1 MEIEWK
7 PSKLKRQFRTKRQ
20 KQTQQRQDTAHY
32 QEHSAKLLHIVILR
46 QTRLATDYAD
56 WHGTHSR
63 FVRANPVN
71 SCHGAKPNSDQSL
84 HT

>member
-32 QEHSAKLLHIVILR
+32 QEHSAKLRHIVILR
-46 QTRLATDYAD
+46 QSRLATDYAD
-56 WHGTHSR
+56 WHGFICVLSVPIR
-63 FVRANPVN
+63 VIRVIRG
-71 SCHGAKPNSDQSL
+71 SNSD
-84 HT
+84 HNFHR

>member
-20 KQTQQRQDTAHY
+20 KQTKQRQDTAHY

-46 QTRLATDYAD
+46 QSRLTTDYAD
-56 WHGTHSR
+56 WHEFIRVLSVPIRVIRVIRGSNCDHNFHR
-63 FVRANPVN
+63 
-71 SCHGAKPNSDQSL
+71 
-84 HT
+84 